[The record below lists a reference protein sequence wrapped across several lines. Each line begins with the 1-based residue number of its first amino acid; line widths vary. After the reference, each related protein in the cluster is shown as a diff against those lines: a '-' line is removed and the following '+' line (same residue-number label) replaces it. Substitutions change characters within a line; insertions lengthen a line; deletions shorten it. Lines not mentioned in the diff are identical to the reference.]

1 MITELRKRKNGTI
14 VSHSYSPSD
23 APFESTVNGLA
34 VTPSDM
40 HRMVDRGIP
49 VSPANDALF
58 FDGTPNVTFDLPIE
72 DARGVDVNDIW
83 NAQQDSRR
91 KLKNANSADIQAY
104 G

>member
-1 MITELRKRKNGTI
+1 MIKELKNRKSGI
-14 VSHSYSPSD
+14 SVSHSYSPSD

-34 VTPSDM
+34 VTPADM

-49 VSPANDALF
+49 VTPANDALF

-91 KLKNANSADIQAY
+91 KIKNANSIDVQTY

>member
-1 MITELRKRKNGTI
+1 MIRELINRKNGTV
-14 VSHSYSPSD
+14 VSRSYSPTDS
-23 APFESTVNGLA
+23 PFESTVNGLA
-34 VTPSDM
+34 VTPADM

-49 VSPANDALF
+49 VSPSNDALF

-83 NAQQDSRR
+83 NAQQDARR
-91 KLKNANSADIQAY
+91 KIKNANSVDIQNY

>member
-1 MITELRKRKNGTI
+1 MIKELKNRKSGVT
-14 VSHSYSPSD
+14 VSHSYSPLGT
-23 APFESTVNGLA
+23 PFESIVNGLA

-40 HRMVDRGIP
+40 HRMVERGIP
-49 VSPANDALF
+49 VSPSNDALF

-91 KLKNANSADIQAY
+91 KIKNANSVDIQTY

>member
-1 MITELRKRKNGTI
+1 MIRELKNRKNGTI

-23 APFESTVNGLA
+23 SPFESTVNGLA

-40 HRMVDRGIP
+40 HRMVERGIP
-49 VSPANDALF
+49 ISPTNDALF
-58 FDGTPNVTFDLPIE
+58 FDGTPNVTFDLPVE

-91 KLKNANSADIQAY
+91 KFKNANSSDIQNY